1 MAEDRY
7 TLALTQ
13 DEGPGI
19 TKDIGEN
26 VFLSDLSDEY
36 RVFAFYYPSAMRD
49 EGLESALRGLGDLA
63 GKNLFVNIGKLND
76 PSFAKIVEAFDIHAY
91 PVVVVTATSDLAG
104 AREDGVS
111 FYVRIDDGRLLSDA
125 EKTVELVQEIYTLF
139 LRGDI
144 AEAISG
150 VKSKERTELLRAVA
164 NRIASGLRHLAR
176 FVADRDFKVS
186 LVEGSFEMKK
196 SAT

>member
-1 MAEDRY
+1 MAEAKY
-7 TLALTQ
+7 SLTLVT
-13 DEGPGI
+13 DEGVGI

-36 RVFAFYYPSAMRD
+36 QVFAFYYPPPMPD
-49 EGLESALRGLGDLA
+49 EDLEAGLRSLGDLT
-63 GKNLFVNIGKLND
+63 GRNLLVNIGKLND
-76 PSFAKIVEAFDIHAY
+76 PSFAKIVKAFDIHDY

-104 AREDGVS
+104 AREDDVN
-111 FYVRIDDGRLLSDA
+111 FYVRIDDKRVLSDTA
-125 EKTVELVQEIYTLF
+125 RTVELVQEIYTLF

-144 AEAISG
+144 ADAISK
-150 VKSKERTELLRAVA
+150 VKSKERAELIRAVA
-164 NRIASGLRHLAR
+164 RRIGSVLHHLAG

-186 LVEGSFEMKK
+186 IVQGTFEMTK